1 MKAVFTSSV
10 HQFLVGFYCF
20 CEKKVLVAR
29 CKIKGSTLIS
39 RSNMLA
45 GLFSENIMN
54 FILQGKVFEMGMRG
68 QLERTERTVD

>member
-1 MKAVFTSSV
+1 
-10 HQFLVGFYCF
+10 
-20 CEKKVLVAR
+20 
-29 CKIKGSTLIS
+29 
-39 RSNMLA
+39 MLA